1 MSPVME
7 QWEEVLRDRF
17 ALDVGLPAVRAAAV
31 FSAESGFFAVAG
43 SDGEDSRPYFPSPAG
58 DGEQLPSSGALD
70 QACLEALWA
79 ADEGTGPPQLLRLGE
94 FTWRRVSLEQV
105 TDAVTG
111 GELELALLREGDRS
125 MWVVRTRQGICIFAL
140 VNGDDEG
147 HVAEARSFA
156 LDFDSFLV
164 GQGY

>member
-1 MSPVME
+1 MSPVTE
-7 QWEEVLRDRF
+7 QWEEVLRSHF
-17 ALDVGLPAVRAAAV
+17 ALGEGVPAVRAAAV

-43 SDGEDSRPYFPSPAG
+43 FDGEDSGQYFRSAAG
-58 DGEQLPSSGALD
+58 EGEQLPGSGALD
-70 QACLEALWA
+70 PACLEALWTA
-79 ADEGTGPPQLLRLGE
+79 GEETGPPRLLRLGE
-94 FTWRRVSLEQV
+94 VAWRRVSLEQV

-111 GELELALLREGDRS
+111 SELDLALLREGDRS

-140 VNGDDEG
+140 VDGDNEG